1 MIVRCSAEERVGT
14 LRRLELGTRTRDM
27 VYRLGTRVIREQP
40 HALAQLAQAAKVT
53 KPIAR
58 EGDAIQC
65 KEVDRD
71 FALRRAPDGNLAFE
85 NDMVTRILRAG
96 GIEQ

>member
-1 MIVRCSAEERVGT
+1 VIASSSAEERVST
-14 LRRLELGTRTRDM
+14 LRRLKFVTRTRDI
-27 VYRLGTRVIREQP
+27 VYRLRTPVIREQP
-40 HALAQLAQAAKVT
+40 DALSQLVQAAKVT

-58 EGDAIQC
+58 EVDAIQC

-71 FALRRAPDGNLAFE
+71 FALRRAPNGNLAFE
-85 NDMVTRILRAG
+85 NDMVARILRAG